1 MAKIKTGIEKLSA
14 ATKELKKKIT
24 EGVTVDTLGY
34 LLDEFKDAEATLKA
48 EAEGEEEIVKG
59 KPEIRTPPVD
69 NKLANTADALKL
81 GTTNKAAAEDTGN
94 KLGKV

>member
-14 ATKELKKKIT
+14 ATKELKKKIE

-48 EAEGEEEIVKG
+48 EAE
-59 KPEIRTPPVD
+59 PEAEAPAVD
-69 NKLANTADALKL
+69 TKILNKAPETNTL
-81 GTTNKAAAEDTGN
+81 GTP
-94 KLGKV
+94 GKK